1 MKGMWSDRRFFF
13 KTGFQEGVLCH
24 TVATC
29 LCVAHLLVRWKFS
42 KVVDADPDDRFG
54 DFESVMHLYA
64 WQCVS
69 RLACLIGHMR
79 LHRVLQASQHPR
91 SFRAPSVQR

>member
-1 MKGMWSDRRFFF
+1 MKGMGSDRRFFF
-13 KTGFQEGVLCH
+13 KTDFQGGVLRH

-64 WQCVS
+64 CVS

-79 LHRVLQASQHPR
+79 LHGVPQASQHPR